1 MEDYD
6 IFNEMHLKN
15 KKVVMIVENDENL
28 FFEISP
34 FCDVMPLRFS
44 YDISNFSNQ
53 YVERTKSL
61 FSYYYNINNSYKNE
75 LLRLKKHFIHYQ
87 RYPFMLYISKKNAN
101 YKIIKEICEDLHI
114 ECVTNKRLFIK
125 KVKNDKKVFLIDSD
139 GTLKNSNGIISTK
152 NKDAIKQI
160 KDSGD
165 YAIICTARPR
175 YHTIEVMK
183 ESKASN
189 SIISFNGGEIYDL
202 DNKRIVKSFF
212 INKNVTYKIIDD
224 CFKLDIRA
232 VISAEKFDF
241 VTKEIRN
248 ESQHLLNKTNYI
260 EQLKKYKIQTI
271 MIIDEKKELVN
282 KYKEKLKKS
291 NTITIIN
298 EKSKSDD
305 YYEEWFVIGN
315 KNSNKGVAAKN
326 ISNYLGVPLYNIISI
341 GNDYNDLPMF
351 KVSGKSFAVNNSDI
365 EVKMNAD
372 YIVSSNEEDPI
383 MDVVNVIYR

>member
-6 IFNEMHLKN
+6 VFNEMYLKN
-15 KKVVMIVENDENL
+15 KKVVMIVEDDEKL
-28 FFEISP
+28 FFEISS
-34 FCDVMPLRFS
+34 FCEVMPLRFS

-61 FSYYYNINNSYKNE
+61 FSYYFNINSSYKNE

-114 ECVTNKRLFIK
+114 EYITNKTLFVK

-139 GTLKNSNGIISTK
+139 GTLKNTNGIISTK

-189 SIISFNGGEIYDL
+189 LIISFNGGEIYDL
-202 DNKRIVKSFF
+202 DNKKIVKSFF
-212 INKNVTYKIIDD
+212 INKNITYKIIED
-224 CFKLDIRA
+224 CFKLNIRA
-232 VISAEKFDF
+232 VISTEKFDF

-248 ESQHLLNKTNYI
+248 NSQQLLNKTNFI
-260 EQLKKYKIQTI
+260 EQLKEYKIQTI
-271 MIIDEKKELVN
+271 MIIDEKKDLVN

-291 NTITIIN
+291 NIITIIN
-298 EKSKSDD
+298 EKGKSDD
-305 YYEEWFVIGN
+305 YYEEWFVVGN
-315 KNSNKGVAAKN
+315 KNSNKGVATKN
-326 ISNYLGVPLYNIISI
+326 ISNYLGVPLCNIITI
-341 GNDYNDLPMF
+341 GNDYNDISMF
-351 KVSGKSFAVNNSDI
+351 KVSGKSFAVENSDI
-365 EVKMNAD
+365 DVKKNAN
-372 YIVSSNEEDPI
+372 YIVSSNEENPI
-383 MDVVNVIYR
+383 FDMVNVIYK